1 MGLGV
6 LATQLISKQFK
17 AIEVASRKVASVTLL
32 KGRGKRQN
40 KRIDQTPVK

>member
-32 KGRGKRQN
+32 KGRGKKTKQ
-40 KRIDQTPVK
+40 KD